1 MIVDEHEWFKSGSLG
16 TKRSN
21 RPERT
26 TCVDVQR
33 LKTKENETKSERTST
48 TATSTTAVVK
58 QSTIIHLAV
67 RS

>member
-48 TATSTTAVVK
+48 STTAVVK